1 MSVDAVRTAKIF
13 FVGFVGLFGLLTG
26 IDNIIDYLTNFE
38 VVRHVMSM
46 DATPPGNVFMWRAIT
61 NEALH
66 HAAYWIIIL
75 TELLYGSLCI
85 FGALRLFGARASLG
99 ASFNSA
105 KGPAV
110 AGLALGFALYFFGFL
125 VVGGEWFQMWQAG
138 QWNMQQAAFRFIGC
152 IGLVLVFL
160 CLPDVDR

>member
-1 MSVDAVRTAKIF
+1 MSANAARTAKIA
-13 FVGFVGLFGLLTG
+13 FVGFVGVFGLLTG
-26 IDNIIDYLTNFE
+26 IDNIIDYPTNFE

-46 DATPPGNVFMWRAIT
+46 DATPAGNRLMGRAIT
-61 NEALH
+61 SETLH
-66 HAAYWIIIL
+66 QFAYWIIIG
-75 TELLYGSLCI
+75 TELIYASLCI
-85 FGALRLFGARASLG
+85 FGALRLLGAQGSA

-110 AGLALGFALYFFGFL
+110 AGLAIGFVLYFFGFM

-138 QWNMQQAAFRFIGC
+138 PWNMQEGAFRFIGC

-160 CLPDVDR
+160 CLPDADR